1 MWKMNIIL
9 YLFVQYSNIRQKF
22 IKPFHYKKK
31 TSVHKLCQLFTSII
45 ISILKLCK
53 YMSEAFVIRKYFDMI
68 N

>member
-22 IKPFHYKKK
+22 IKPFHYKK
-31 TSVHKLCQLFTSII
+31 TSVLKLCQLFTSII

-53 YMSEAFVIRKYFDMI
+53 YIYPKHLLHVNILI
-68 N
+68 